1 MPFFER
7 TNRMYKAFFALSSLF
22 LLMTIF
28 AFTLSHFQD
37 IARYGIL
44 DHFMSAMW
52 TVIFFVL
59 TIFFLVLGV
68 VLKKI
73 AQDAEDDL
81 SSLTRQVRELREAL
95 EGQKSASRMNMYVDN
110 H

>member
-1 MPFFER
+1 MPFLER
-7 TNRMYKAFFALSSLF
+7 TNRMYKVFFALSSLSLIVTF
-22 LLMTIF
+22 F

-37 IARYGIL
+37 IARYGII

-59 TIFFLVLGV
+59 TIFFLILGI

-81 SSLTRQVRELREAL
+81 SSLTRQVRELREAI
-95 EGQKSASRMNMYVDN
+95 EGQKSVFKGGDHHVR
-110 H
+110 